1 MLISYTSCKHA
12 VPRFWYNTGSTN
24 GWCPW
29 QPLVAKAGDQS
40 WELFRDR
47 SQDWS
52 GALLSSF
59 LHHLLCSMLLTLP
72 PKKQGISSAP
82 DASLVFNFPLVCSRI
97 FCSFAVPCA
106 YLVFCSSTCKFCY
119 LGYCLH
125 FSHTSEEQIQCLG
138 LPFWSLLCLHTY
150 VKCLYIVFAC
160 AITVL
165 QNDYTCCCLC
175 YFDMLISGIK
185 VS

>member
-1 MLISYTSCKHA
+1 MTE
-12 VPRFWYNTGSTN
+12 VNTEVG
-24 GWCPW
+24 
-29 QPLVAKAGDQS
+29 
-40 WELFRDR
+40 LFFP
-47 SQDWS
+47 
-52 GALLSSF
+52 LSSITF
-59 LHHLLCSMLLTLP
+59 CVQCFSPYLS
-72 PKKQGISSAP
+72 KNQGISSAP
-82 DASLVFNFPLVCSRI
+82 HACLVFNLPLICSRM

-106 YLVFCSSTCKFCY
+106 YLGFCSSTCKFCY

-125 FSHTSEEQIQCLG
+125 FSHTSEEQIQCLC

-165 QNDYTCCCLC
+165 QNNYTCCCLR